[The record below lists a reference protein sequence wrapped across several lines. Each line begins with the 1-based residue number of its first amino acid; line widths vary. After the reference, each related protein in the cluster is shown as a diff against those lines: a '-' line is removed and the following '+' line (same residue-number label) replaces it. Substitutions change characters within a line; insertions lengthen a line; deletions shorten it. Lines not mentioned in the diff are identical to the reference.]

1 MNIIRTGLRLAM
13 TFCLLSGVAMASSG
27 QPHAQTIAI
36 EFGVA
41 PQHSAGD
48 LSRRWTPVLQYL
60 SRKTGYDLRFRTGKD
75 VPTYQRQCIEGQYD
89 MIYINPY
96 HYANLIRPKSG
107 YEAFA
112 KEKDGKLVGVVV
124 VRKDSAYRTLR
135 DLHGKVV
142 AFPGR
147 TAIVATLMPLADFKA
162 SGTSVQEHYVS
173 SHESAFHAVAKGLYD
188 AGGGDMK
195 TLTNMN
201 PELRDQLRILWTG
214 VPLPPLVFAA
224 HPRVPEQAVRRVQEA
239 MIAMDHDPAAVRLL
253 QSLDFKGIVAA
264 RDSDYDAVRTLR
276 LEVPQ

>member
-1 MNIIRTGLRLAM
+1 MNMRTGLSRTMA
-13 TFCLLSGVAMASSG
+13 FCLLSGVAIFGADASR
-27 QPHAQTIAI
+27 AQAIAI

-48 LSRRWTPVLQYL
+48 LSKRWTPVFQYL
-60 SRKTGYDLRFRTGKD
+60 SRKTGYDVRFRTGQD
-75 VPTYQRQCIEGQYD
+75 VPTYQRQCIDGKYD

-112 KEKDGKLVGVVV
+112 QEKGGKLVGAVV
-124 VRKDSAYRTLR
+124 VRKDSHYRTLR
-135 DLHGKVV
+135 DLQGKNL

-147 TAIVATLMPLADFKA
+147 TAIVATLMPLAAFRA

-188 AGGGDMK
+188 GGGGDMK
-195 TLTNMN
+195 TLNNMR
-201 PELRDQLRILWTG
+201 PELRDQLRVLWTAT
-214 VPLPPLVFAA
+214 PLPPLVFAA
-224 HPRVPEQAVRRVQEA
+224 HPRVPKQVVRRVQAA

-264 RDSDYDAVRTLR
+264 RDSDYDAVRKLK
-276 LEVPQ
+276 LEVPRH